1 MKNTISEIK
10 NTIFDKILGGINMF
24 EDGKENIRKL
34 EEKSTKITKLKRKI
48 CFLNEQSL
56 NL

>member
-34 EEKSTKITKLKRKI
+34 EEKSTKITKLKRKNF
-48 CFLNEQSL
+48 FLNEQSL